1 MALPI
6 LNNWKTYFDDYNEGL
21 GSSYERIILNKLL
34 LRLVKEYEVKEVLEA
49 PIFGFTGI
57 TGLNSIE
64 LKRHG
69 CNVTLLDDNT
79 ERINKVKKIHAS
91 MNQNLE
97 VLEVESYNKLPF
109 EDNRFDM
116 AWNFSALWF
125 VQDLGVFLSELVRVS
140 QKIVLLCVPNQSGL
154 GYKWQKAHTNL
165 PEGICFNESYID
177 PPLIKHMMRKMNWRL
192 VSEAYIDCPP
202 WPDIGMSKEKFLG
215 KVTGR
220 KSTQELVKEP
230 ADKVS
235 IVDYYKGNDPGF
247 PARMEKYAILEKHAP
262 VAFKKYWS
270 HHKWMLFKAD

>member
-6 LNNWKTYFDDYNEGL
+6 LNNWETYFDDYNEGL

-69 CNVTLLDDNT
+69 CNVTLLDDNA
-79 ERINKVKKIHAS
+79 ERIPKVRHIHAS

-97 VLEVESYNKLPF
+97 VVEVQSYNILPF

-125 VQDLGVFLSELVRVS
+125 VQDLRLFLSEFTRVS
-140 QKIVLLCVPNQSGL
+140 QKIVLLCVPNQYGL
-154 GYKWQKAHTNL
+154 GYKWQKSHTDI
-165 PEGICFNESYID
+165 PEGIHFNVSYID
-177 PPLIKHMMRKMNWRL
+177 PPLIKYIMRKLNWRL
-192 VSEAYIDCPP
+192 ISEAFIDCPP
-202 WPDIGMSKEKFLG
+202 WPDIGMSKEKFFG
-215 KVTGR
+215 KITGR
-220 KSTQELVKEP
+220 KSTEKLVKDP
-230 ADKVS
+230 ANKVS

-247 PARMEKYAILEKHAP
+247 PAKMEKYAFLENNAP
-262 VAFKKYWS
+262 GAFKKIWS